1 MAFNQVNALE
11 FNEIKAQIKDYLRS
25 QDQFSDYD
33 FEGSSLTVLLDV
45 LAYNTY
51 YTAVNANLAVN
62 EGFLET
68 AVLRENVV
76 KLARMIGY
84 TPKSAR
90 SAQCVV
96 DVSVQTVV
104 PYPKTVTI
112 NKGLVLNFTGLDNN
126 NFVFSLGTDTV
137 TSVDSTSG
145 IATFKG
151 ITLFEGVFLTDTF
164 VKDINQRQ
172 RFILT
177 NKNADTTSMKVEVTS
192 GTITERYLQATDITK
207 IDSTS
212 KVYFLEESEYE
223 IPEILFGDG
232 KVGKDLENGDV
243 VSVSYSTSNGTGA
256 NGLKVFEN
264 IGTFRDNNGQSI
276 TSGITVTATSFP
288 DGGSRAET
296 TESIKFAAPK
306 FYSAFGRAVS
316 TRDYEAIIPQIY
328 PNVGSIACYGGEEAE
343 PPEFGKVFLAIKPK
357 NADKLSLSEKNVVLK
372 KLREYSVAAIQPTI
386 IDPSILFIDID
397 SFVYFNP
404 NITRKEPSEVKNAVL
419 GSLNVLNNS
428 GEFNKFGGK
437 FKYSKLQSIIDK
449 SEAAIT
455 SNITR
460 LKMRKN
466 VTVDLNAR
474 VNYKICYGNRIKQ
487 GTSTKPTV
495 SSSGFKIVG
504 DDFNIFYLNDDG
516 LGSLRLYYVKGTGE
530 FEYVDGLW
538 GTVDY
543 SMGEIVIND
552 LIISMTTVA
561 NNQLQIAAI
570 PESNDIISLRET
582 YLTVGIDNTTVSVV
596 EDTIS
601 SGSNI
606 SGTGVVPESSYS

>member
-11 FNEIKAQIKDYLRS
+11 FNEIKAQIKGYLRA

-33 FEGSSLTVLLDV
+33 FEGSSMTVLLDV

-51 YTAVNANLAVN
+51 YTSVNANLAVN

-96 DVSVQTVV
+96 DVTVQTVV

-145 IATFKG
+145 IASFKG

-177 NKNADTTSMKVEVTS
+177 NRNADTTSMKVEVTS
-192 GTITERYLQATDITK
+192 GTVTERYLQATDITK
-207 IDSTS
+207 IDSNS
-212 KVYFLEESEYE
+212 KVFFLEESEYE

-256 NGLKVFEN
+256 NGLKVFDT

-276 TSGITVTATSFP
+276 TSGITVTATAFP
-288 DGGSRAET
+288 DGGARAET

-328 PNVGSIACYGGEEAE
+328 PNVGSISCYGGEEAE
-343 PPEFGKVFLAIKPK
+343 PPEYGKVFLAIKPK
-357 NADKLSLSEKNVVLK
+357 NADKLSLSEKNVILK

-386 IDPSILFIDID
+386 IDPSILYIDID

-404 NITRKEPSEVKNAVL
+404 NITRREPSEVKNAVL

-437 FKYSKLQSIIDK
+437 FKYSKLQGIID
-449 SEAAIT
+449 SAEAAIT

-487 GTSTKPTV
+487 GTSVKPTV
-495 SSSGFKIVG
+495 SSSGFKVVG
-504 DDFNIFYLNDDG
+504 DDFNIYYLNDDG
-516 LGSLRLYYVKGTGE
+516 AGLLRLYYVKGTGE

-552 LIISMTTVA
+552 LIIFMTSIA
-561 NNQLQIAAI
+561 NNQLQISAI

-601 SGSNI
+601 SGSNL
-606 SGTGVVPESSYS
+606 SGTGVIPESSYN

>member
-11 FNEIKAQIKDYLRS
+11 FNQIKAQIKDYLRA
-25 QDQFSDYD
+25 QEQFSDYD
-33 FEGSSLTVLLDV
+33 FEGSSMTVLLDV

-51 YTAVNANLAVN
+51 YTSVNANLAVN

-90 SAQCVV
+90 SAQTVV
-96 DVSVQTVV
+96 DISVQTVV

-112 NKGLVLNFTGLDNN
+112 NKGLVLNFTGLYNN
-126 NFVFSLGTDTV
+126 NFVFSLGTDT
-137 TSVDSTSG
+137 TQSVDSTSG
-145 IATFKG
+145 IATFTG
-151 ITLFEGVFLTDTF
+151 VQLFEGVFLTDTF

-177 NKNADTTSMKVEVTS
+177 NANADTTSMRVEVTS

-212 KVYFLEESEYE
+212 KVFFLEESEYE

-243 VSVSYSTSNGTGA
+243 VSVQYSTSSGTGA

-264 IGTFRDNNGQSI
+264 IGTFRDNLNNTI
-276 TSGITVTATSFP
+276 TSGITITATTFP
-288 DGGSRAET
+288 DGGSQAET

-343 PPEFGKVFLAIKPK
+343 PPEYGKVFLAIKPK

-372 KLREYSVAAIQPTI
+372 RLREYSVAAIQPSI
-386 IDPSILFIDID
+386 IDPSILYIDVD

-404 NITRKEPSEVKNAVL
+404 NITRREASGVKNTVIN
-419 GSLNVLNNS
+419 SLTVLNNS

-437 FKYSKLQSIIDK
+437 FKFSKLQSIIDS
-449 SEAAIT
+449 SETSIT

-466 VTVDLNAR
+466 VTVDLGAR

-495 SSSGFKIVG
+495 ISSGFKIVG
-504 DDFNIFYLNDDG
+504 DDFNTYYLNDDG
-516 LGSLRLYYVKGTGE
+516 ASSLRLYYVKGTGE
-530 FEYVDGLW
+530 YEYVDGLW

-552 LIISMTTVA
+552 LIISSTSVA
-561 NNQLQIAAI
+561 NNQLQISGT

>member
-11 FNEIKAQIKDYLRS
+11 FNEIKAQIKGYLRA

-33 FEGSSLTVLLDV
+33 FEGSSMTVLLDV

-96 DVSVQTVV
+96 DITVQTVV

-357 NADKLSLSEKNVVLK
+357 NADKLSLSEKNVILK

>member
-11 FNEIKAQIKDYLRS
+11 FNQIKAQIKDYLRA
-25 QDQFSDYD
+25 QEQFSDYD
-33 FEGSSLTVLLDV
+33 FEGSSMTVLLDV

-51 YTAVNANLAVN
+51 YTSVNANLAVN

-90 SAQCVV
+90 SAQTVV
-96 DVSVQTVV
+96 DISVQTVV

-126 NFVFSLGTDTV
+126 NFVFSLARDT
-137 TSVDSTSG
+137 TQSVDSTSG
-145 IATFKG
+145 IATFTG
-151 ITLFEGVFLTDTF
+151 VVLYEGVFLTDTF

-177 NKNADTTSMKVEVTS
+177 NKNADTTSMQVEVTS

-212 KVYFLEESEYE
+212 KVFFLEESEYE

-232 KVGKDLENGDV
+232 KVGLDLENGDV
-243 VSVSYSTSNGTGA
+243 VSVRYSTSSGTGA

-264 IGTFRDNNGQSI
+264 IGTFRDNLNNTI
-276 TSGITVTATSFP
+276 TSGITITATTFP
-288 DGGSRAET
+288 DGGSQAET

-343 PPEFGKVFLAIKPK
+343 PPEYGKVFLAIKPK

-372 KLREYSVAAIQPTI
+372 RLREYSVAAIQPSI
-386 IDPSILFIDID
+386 IDPSILYIDVD

-404 NITRKEPSEVKNAVL
+404 NITRREASGVKNTVIN
-419 GSLNVLNNS
+419 SLTVLNNS

-437 FKYSKLQSIIDK
+437 FKFSKLQSIIDS
-449 SEAAIT
+449 SETSIT

-466 VTVDLNAR
+466 VTVDLGAR

-495 SSSGFKIVG
+495 ISSGFKIVG
-504 DDFNIFYLNDDG
+504 DDFNTYYLNDDG
-516 LGSLRLYYVKGTGE
+516 ASSLRLYYVKGTGE
-530 FEYVDGLW
+530 YEYVDGLW

-552 LIISMTTVA
+552 LIISSTSVA
-561 NNQLQIAAI
+561 NNQLQISGT